1 MKDIAED
8 IIETDYDGLRDALS
22 KIQYD
27 TKTGL
32 IVHYNDTKYEFLL
45 NIKKDVDELLCLS
58 SSVLK
63 VDDLEKFH
71 KKPLFHRLS
80 WKFRQSTIL
89 FNDPTR
95 YIDVDDD
102 FTKDLQG
109 GWSVGT
115 YDDYFLRN
123 IADMIVKIS
132 DFFNFSHD
140 NILFYGSSMGGFTSL
155 MLGTMIRDSMVMAD
169 LPQLYLLNFGHFT
182 NKVLGKHYSKYSE
195 EELSKVN
202 YRFSFMELM
211 KKENYVPD
219 AQIFI
224 SCRPYDIDTQYLQF
238 IGDLYNIFQINDNE
252 NNIKLVIRPIDNHQ
266 HMDKKDSIDYVN
278 RRFDEKKMG
287 KIKKEFQKTRK
298 HNRNLRT
305 KLNEK
310 DLEIEYYS
318 SLSSF
323 NRLFRGF
330 NSKAYIVF
338 KSISSHES
346 IGDNLRLYNLLNSD
360 IFDLGYYLKNKNL
373 KNTKF
378 CSVLH
383 PVVHYI
389 FFGINENAIIN
400 RNLKFESNNKA
411 ELIKLLSGIKK

>member
-1 MKDIAED
+1 
-8 IIETDYDGLRDALS
+8 
-22 KIQYD
+22 
-27 TKTGL
+27 
-32 IVHYNDTKYEFLL
+32 
-45 NIKKDVDELLCLS
+45 
-58 SSVLK
+58 
-63 VDDLEKFH
+63 
-71 KKPLFHRLS
+71 
-80 WKFRQSTIL
+80 
-89 FNDPTR
+89 
-95 YIDVDDD
+95 
-102 FTKDLQG
+102 
-109 GWSVGT
+109 
-115 YDDYFLRN
+115 
-123 IADMIVKIS
+123 
-132 DFFNFSHD
+132 
-140 NILFYGSSMGGFTSL
+140 
-155 MLGTMIRDSMVMAD
+155 
-169 LPQLYLLNFGHFT
+169 
-182 NKVLGKHYSKYSE
+182 
-195 EELSKVN
+195 
-202 YRFSFMELM
+202 M

-360 IFDLGYYLKNKNL
+360 IFDLGYYLKNKNFN
-373 KNTKF
+373 NTKF

>member
-155 MLGTMIRDSMVMAD
+155 MLGTMIRDSM
-169 LPQLYLLNFGHFT
+169 LWRIFLSCIYLILAILQIKSWASFIANTPKRNF
-182 NKVLGKHYSKYSE
+182 
-195 EELSKVN
+195 
-202 YRFSFMELM
+202 
-211 KKENYVPD
+211 
-219 AQIFI
+219 
-224 SCRPYDIDTQYLQF
+224 
-238 IGDLYNIFQINDNE
+238 
-252 NNIKLVIRPIDNHQ
+252 
-266 HMDKKDSIDYVN
+266 
-278 RRFDEKKMG
+278 
-287 KIKKEFQKTRK
+287 
-298 HNRNLRT
+298 
-305 KLNEK
+305 
-310 DLEIEYYS
+310 
-318 SLSSF
+318 
-323 NRLFRGF
+323 
-330 NSKAYIVF
+330 
-338 KSISSHES
+338 
-346 IGDNLRLYNLLNSD
+346 LRL
-360 IFDLGYYLKNKNL
+360 
-373 KNTKF
+373 
-378 CSVLH
+378 
-383 PVVHYI
+383 
-389 FFGINENAIIN
+389 IIN
-400 RNLKFESNNKA
+400 FHSWN
-411 ELIKLLSGIKK
+411 